1 MIRVALVGYGLGG
14 RAFHAPIIAI
24 TPGMR
29 LDAIVTS
36 DAERQRQA
44 TTDHPG
50 ARLVDRPEDIFA
62 NPKDVDLVVITTPNR
77 THAPLAMAALE
88 AGLPV
93 VVDKPIAPTSA
104 QANGLAEEARRRKLM
119 LTVYHNRRFDGDF
132 RTVARLV
139 REQTIG
145 PIHRFESRFERW
157 RPGLKGGWRENP
169 DPAEAG
175 GLLYDLGSHL
185 IDQALQL
192 FGPVAKVYA
201 EVDTRRPGAQVD
213 DDVFVALTHDSG
225 ARSHLWMSVLA
236 ADRAPRFRVFGAKGT
251 YTKFGMDVQ
260 EEALRAGH
268 RPGSPAWGV
277 EPREQWGVITT
288 GDGTSPVKTE
298 AGAYQDFYAA
308 VVKSLTEGTPPP
320 VDPREAVATIEVIE
334 AARTS
339 VQPRSIDAI
348 ERTS

>member
-1 MIRVALVGYGLGG
+1 MIRVALIGYGLGG
-14 RAFHAPIIAI
+14 RSFHAPMIAV

-36 DAERQRQA
+36 NAERQRQA

-50 ARLVDRPEDIFA
+50 ARLVDRADEIFA
-62 NPKDVDLVVITTPNR
+62 NPGRTDLVVITTPNR
-77 THAPLAMAALE
+77 THAPLATAALA

-104 QANGLAEEARRRKLM
+104 EAKRLVDEAQRRKLM

-132 RTVARLV
+132 RTITRLV
-139 REQTIG
+139 RDRALG

-157 RPGLKGGWRENP
+157 RPQLKGGWREKP

-192 FGPVAKVYA
+192 FGPVAGVYA
-201 EVDTRRPGAQVD
+201 EVDTRRTGAQVD
-213 DDVFVALTHDSG
+213 DDVFVALTHERG
-225 ARSHLWMSVLA
+225 VRSHLWMSVLA
-236 ADRAPRFRVFGAKGT
+236 ADRAPRFRLFGARGT

-260 EEALRAGH
+260 EEALRGGH
-268 RPGSPAWGV
+268 RPGPPGWGV
-277 EPREQWGVITT
+277 EPREQWGVIAS
-288 GDGTSPVKTE
+288 GDEHTPVPTE
-298 AGAYQDFYAA
+298 AGAYQDFYAG
-308 VVKSLTEGTPPP
+308 VVKSLRYGAPPP
-320 VDPREAVATIEVIE
+320 VDPHDAAAVIEVIE
-334 AARTS
+334 AAR
-339 VQPRSIDAI
+339 VRA
-348 ERTS
+348 R

>member
-1 MIRVALVGYGLGG
+1 MIRVALIGYGLGG

-29 LDAIVTS
+29 LAAIVTS
-36 DAERQRQA
+36 NADRRRQA

-50 ARLVDRPEDIFA
+50 ARLVDCAEDIFA
-62 NPKDVDLVVITTPNR
+62 HPKDVDLVVITTPNR
-77 THAPLAMAALE
+77 THVPLAMAALE

-104 QANGLAEEARRRKLM
+104 EAKQLVDEAHRRKLM

-132 RTVARLV
+132 RAVARLV
-139 REQTIG
+139 REGTLG
-145 PIHRFESRFERW
+145 AVHRFESRFERW
-157 RPGLKGGWRENP
+157 RPDLRGGWREDP

-192 FGPVAKVYA
+192 FGPVADVYA
-201 EVDTRRPGAQVD
+201 EVDTRRAGAQVD
-213 DDVFVALTHDSG
+213 DDVFVALTHENG
-225 ARSHLWMSVLA
+225 VRSHLWMSVLA

-260 EEALRAGH
+260 EEALRAGV
-268 RPGSPAWGV
+268 RPGGPEWGV
-277 EPREQWGVITT
+277 EPREHWGVIA
-288 GDGTSPVKTE
+288 DAAGTSTIPSE
-298 AGAYQDFYAA
+298 RGGYQDFYLGVAA
-308 VVKSLTEGTPPP
+308 SLTAGTPPP
-320 VDPREAVATIEVIE
+320 VDTHDAAAVIEVIE
-334 AARTS
+334 AAR
-339 VQPRSIDAI
+339 VRARRAAEMD
-348 ERTS
+348 